1 MSDTPVFDE
10 VNENFK
16 AVQAAGFFRG
26 RIAGHADIINELKA
40 IKKPSREVL
49 AIIEKAEKFAHGTN

>member
-10 VNENFK
+10 VNQQFK
-16 AVQAAGFFRG
+16 EAQAAGFFRG
-26 RIAGHADIINELKA
+26 RIAGHADIIAELKQ

-49 AIIEKAEKFAHGTN
+49 AIIEKAEGFKNGTK